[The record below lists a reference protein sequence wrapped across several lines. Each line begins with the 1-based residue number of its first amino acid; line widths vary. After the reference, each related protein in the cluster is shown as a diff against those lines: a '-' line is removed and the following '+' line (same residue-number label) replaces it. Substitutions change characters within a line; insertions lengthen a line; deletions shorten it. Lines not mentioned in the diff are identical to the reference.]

1 MKKYILEFLHK
12 GLCACG
18 FGPLVWAAVYFFLE
32 RNGIVEVL
40 TVRKAIVEI
49 VMVSML
55 AFIAGGINVVHKIER
70 LPLMIAIFIH
80 GVVLYLDYVIIY
92 LFNGWLHSG
101 VRPLAV
107 FTACFFAGYAVVW
120 VIIYLINN
128 RNTRRLNQKLSMMQ
142 NQDGTNRVEKHQ
154 TD

>member
-1 MKKYILEFLHK
+1 MHH
-12 GLCACG
+12 GMHACG
-18 FGPLVWAAVYFFLE
+18 FGPIVWTIVYFFLDK
-32 RNGIVEVL
+32 NGVVELLSVEKVVVEIL
-40 TVRKAIVEI
+40 TVSI
-49 VMVSML
+49 L
-55 AFIAGGINVVHKIER
+55 AFIAGGINSIYKIEK
-70 LPLMIAIFIH
+70 LPLMAAIFIH
-80 GVVLYLDYVIIY
+80 GIVLYLDYVIIY